1 MAETA
6 TGGGLVY
13 TPPMRPQESDTEI
26 PPITDIY
33 KDGKVLKGLISTR
46 T

>member
-6 TGGGLVY
+6 TGGGLMY

-26 PPITDIY
+26 PPITDTY
-33 KDGKVLKGLISTR
+33 KDGKLLKRSISTR